1 MTTAT
6 QLLQQQLDEY
16 TIVDAA
22 ILANGKV
29 GAQPAHCDIRDQSH
43 LWRDDPPLSGLISLE
58 NYTKLLVM
66 RDSLENYNGELEA
79 IELEAGDVL
88 IFHALL
94 IHAGCAYSKT
104 NRRLHFTA
112 LGQRSMRSR
121 PINETYVV

>member
-1 MTTAT
+1 M
-6 QLLQQQLDEY
+6 
-16 TIVDAA
+16 DAV

-29 GAQPAHCDIRDQSH
+29 GAQPAHCDIRDKSH
-43 LWRDDPPLSGLISLE
+43 LWCEDPPLSGLIALE
-58 NYTKLLVM
+58 NGTKLLVM

-94 IHAGCAYSKT
+94 IHAGSAYSKT

>member
-1 MTTAT
+1 MIQPYWRTARLVHSQRIAT
-6 QLLQQQLDEY
+6 SE
-16 TIVDAA
+16 TSRICGERIV
-22 ILANGKV
+22 
-29 GAQPAHCDIRDQSH
+29 
-43 LWRDDPPLSGLISLE
+43 SGLIALE
-58 NYTKLLVM
+58 NDTKLLVM

-79 IELEAGDVL
+79 IDLEAGDVL

-94 IHAGCAYSKT
+94 IHAGSAYSKT